1 MDERTQ
7 PHHIAILAYPHA
19 QAAAVHG
26 LTDMF
31 LAANRRSQAAT
42 GVGPHRFAVTH
53 WSPDPD
59 GSDIIAVHAA
69 QEGPVQTEQTMAPAA
84 VIVPPSLVPG
94 ATDGPSDALTGWL
107 CAQHRAGAIVCSICA
122 GAFLLAEAGLLNGR
136 KATTHWALHNSFQA
150 RFPAVRLDT
159 DELIVDDG
167 DVVTAGGIMAW
178 VDLGLRLIGRF
189 GGPALMLDVARLFLV
204 DPGGREQR
212 FYSVFAPRLDHGDKA
227 ILSVQHWLQAEGDRP
242 VTIREMAA
250 RAGLGDRTFLR
261 RFQKATGL
269 NPTAYVQ
276 QLRVGRARDL
286 LERSTLPFADIA
298 WRLGYEDAGAFRK
311 VFQKIVGLG
320 PADYRRRFAVS

>member
-1 MDERTQ
+1 MDERAQT
-7 PHHIAILAYPHA
+7 HHIAILAYPHA
-19 QAAAVHG
+19 QVAAVHG

-31 LAANRRSQAAT
+31 LAANRRSRAAT
-42 GVGPHRFAVTH
+42 GADQDRFAVTH
-53 WSPDPD
+53 WSPSAD
-59 GSDIIAVHAA
+59 GSDIASVYASR
-69 QEGPVQTEQTMAPAA
+69 ETRLPVPAA
-84 VIVPPSLVPG
+84 IIVPPSLVPG
-94 ATDGPSDALTGWL
+94 ATDDPSDALTGWL

-136 KATTHWALHNSFQA
+136 KATTHWALHDSFQA

-227 ILSVQHWLQAEGDRP
+227 ILRVQRWLQAEGDRP
-242 VTIREMAA
+242 VTIPEMAA

-276 QLRVGRARDL
+276 QVRVGRARDL

>member
-1 MDERTQ
+1 MDETQ
-7 PHHIAILAYPHA
+7 QTRHVAILAYPDV

-31 LAANRRSQAAT
+31 LTAKRLSRAAT
-42 GVGPHRFAVTH
+42 GADTDQFAVTH
-53 WSPDPD
+53 WSPSAD
-59 GSDIIAVHAA
+59 GSDIVAVHASREA
-69 QEGPVQTEQTMAPAA
+69 RLPAPAA
-84 VIVPPSLVPG
+84 IIVPPSLVPG
-94 ATDGPSDALTGWL
+94 ATDEPSETLTGWL
-107 CAQHRAGAIVCSICA
+107 RARHRDGAIVCSICA
-122 GAFLLAEAGLLNGR
+122 GAFLLAEAGLLDGR
-136 KATTHWALHNSFQA
+136 DATTHWALHDSFQT
-150 RFPAVRLDT
+150 RFPTVRLDT
-159 DELIVDDG
+159 DELIVDGG

-189 GGPALMLDVARLFLV
+189 GGPALMLDVARFFLV

-212 FYSVFAPRLDHGDKA
+212 FYSIFAPRLNHGDQA
-227 ILSVQHWLQAEGDRP
+227 ILAVQHWLQAEGDRP
-242 VTIREMAA
+242 VTITQMAA

-269 NPTAYVQ
+269 KPTAYVQ
-276 QLRVGRARDL
+276 HLRVGRARDL